1 MSDIVQFFR
10 SYPLLWEW
18 LKLGLIAVGTA
29 IVVGIVLRLEKK
41 FAHKLLHKR
50 GNINLLFVEK
60 VLRFVLIV
68 IGVHF
73 VLFSSSLTAP
83 FGRTLFQGTTVLVAI
98 LGFAAQPVIAD
109 LICGLMM
116 TSTRPF
122 NLGDRIEMEDGT
134 SGIVKDITMRHVVL
148 QGVDTI
154 EIIVPNSKLNGMLL
168 KNMSRSSKP
177 GMRSI
182 YFRFGVAYH
191 TDMDKAKQ
199 VVREAVEAC
208 PYSVTG
214 KNGPDGMEYAPVY
227 FIEYDD
233 SSLVLTTT
241 VYYTPSHP
249 TEVAKS
255 DINTRVK
262 CALEEAGIEIPY
274 NYVNVIFSDK
284 KGRRVEVNTNN
295 NGQTR

>member
-10 SYPLLWEW
+10 SYPVLWEW
-18 LKLGLIAVGTA
+18 LKLALIAVGTA

-41 FAHKLLHKR
+41 IAHKLLHKR

-148 QGVDTI
+148 QGPDTM
-154 EIIVPNSKLNGMLL
+154 EIVIPNSKLNSMRIR
-168 KNMSRSSKP
+168 NMSHQSGLRSIFFRFNVAYRTDVDEACAIVRRAVEECPFAVPGKP
-177 GMRSI
+177 G
-182 YFRFGVAYH
+182 
-191 TDMDKAKQ
+191 Q
-199 VVREAVEAC
+199 
-208 PYSVTG
+208 G
-214 KNGPDGMEYAPVY
+214 KVDYAPVY
-227 FIEYDD
+227 FLEYAE
-233 SSLVLTTT
+233 SSLVLATT
-241 VYYTPSHP
+241 VYYTAANS
-249 TEVAKS
+249 TEAVKS
-255 DINTRVK
+255 DVNTRVK
-262 CALEEAGIEIPY
+262 RALESAGIEIPY
-274 NYVNVIFSDK
+274 KYVNVVVSGENK
-284 KGRRVEVNTNN
+284 T
-295 NGQTR
+295 